1 MHFCGAGSLRDPL
14 MAQLT
19 VAQYDK
25 LENAIRDGRRIRVT
39 HRRQDVMVIPERL
52 VLRDRR
58 EAIEARH
65 PTTGD
70 RMVIWVDEAEQI
82 EVIG

>member
-1 MHFCGAGSLRDPL
+1 

-19 VAQYDK
+19 VAQYDAVEK
-25 LENAIRDGRRIRVT
+25 AIRDRTRILVRRR
-39 HRRQDVMVIPERL
+39 HRDVIVVPERL
-52 VLRDRR
+52 VLRNRR

-70 RMVIWVDEAEQI
+70 LVILWVDEAELI
-82 EVIG
+82 EVVR

>member
-1 MHFCGAGSLRDPL
+1 

-19 VAQYDK
+19 VKQYDA
-25 LENAIRDGRRIRVT
+25 LEAAIRDGRRIVVR
-39 HRRQDVMVIPERL
+39 HRHRNVVVVPDRL
-52 VLRDRR
+52 VLRNRR

-70 RMVIWVDEAEQI
+70 PVVIWIDEAESV
-82 EVIG
+82 EVVR

>member
-1 MHFCGAGSLRDPL
+1 

-19 VAQYDK
+19 VAQYDII
-25 LENAIRDGRRIRVT
+25 EAAIRDGRRLVF
-39 HRRQDVMVIPERL
+39 RRKHQDVVVVPERL
-52 VLRDRR
+52 VLRNRR

-70 RMVIWVDEAEQI
+70 RIVLFIDEAEGI
-82 EVIG
+82 EVVR

>member
-1 MHFCGAGSLRDPL
+1 

-19 VAQYDK
+19 VAQYDSI
-25 LENAIRDGRRIRVT
+25 EAAIRDGRRLIVRR
-39 HRRQDVMVIPERL
+39 RRQDVIVVPERL
-52 VLRDRR
+52 SIRNRR

-70 RMVIWVDEAEQI
+70 HLVLFIDEAESI
-82 EVIG
+82 EVVR

>member
-1 MHFCGAGSLRDPL
+1 

-19 VAQYDK
+19 VGQYDA
-25 LENAIRDGRRIRVT
+25 LEAAIRDGRRIVVRR
-39 HRRQDVMVIPERL
+39 RRQDVVVIPERL
-52 VLRDRR
+52 VLRERR

-70 RMVIWVDEAEQI
+70 PIILFIDEAESL
-82 EVIG
+82 EVVR

>member
-1 MHFCGAGSLRDPL
+1 

-19 VAQYDK
+19 VGQYDA
-25 LENAIRDGRRIRVT
+25 LEAAIRDGRRIVIGR
-39 HRRQDVMVIPERL
+39 RRQYIVVIPERL
-52 VLRDRR
+52 VIRNRR

-70 RMVIWVDEAEQI
+70 PVVIWIDEAESLD
-82 EVIG
+82 VVR